1 MKIPVFVLSGFLGS
15 GKTTL
20 LLHLLRES
28 GARGLKPGVIVNE
41 LGQNDVDGELAQ
53 EQSGAAVQKLLDGC
67 VCCSGK
73 DELPGCIETLLK
85 SQPDVIFIELT
96 GIADPGE
103 IKAEIDSPRWKARL
117 VRRRSVTI
125 LDAEHVLDYN
135 SRFSSDRQLV
145 RTLRRQME
153 IADLLIINKCDLAEQ
168 ETLWRIERMLDKHN
182 PEAERV
188 FTHYGRLQTG
198 KLLEGILP
206 RRLAP
211 PPQRGAGAANG
222 ARLVKAAVE
231 PVSRSNAADRSVRAS
246 AHGSVTAVTLT
257 FPAGMSVLR
266 ADLESFLSSREDRL
280 LRAKGHV
287 PLENSGLELLQAA
300 GGRFNWEP
308 SRYPGTPY
316 IVLIGMGWE
325 ETRLHAEWDD
335 LCRRTTRQAAPP

>member
-20 LLHLLRES
+20 LLHLLREV

-96 GIADPGE
+96 GVADPGE
-103 IKAEIDSPRWKARL
+103 IKTELDSPRWKARL

-125 LDAEHVLDYN
+125 LDAEHVLEYN

-145 RTLRRQME
+145 RTLRRQVE
-153 IADLLIINKCDLAEQ
+153 IADLLIVNKCDLAEQ

-198 KLLEGILP
+198 KLLDGILP

-211 PPQRGAGAANG
+211 PPQRAIPVSGG
-222 ARLVKAAVE
+222 ARLVKTAAV
-231 PVSRSNAADRSVRAS
+231 PPSPDKGADRRDRPS

-257 FPAGMSVLR
+257 FPADVSVAR
-266 ADLESFLSSREDRL
+266 ADLEAFLASWEDRL

-287 PLENSGLELLQAA
+287 PLEDSGLRLLQAA
-300 GGRFNWEP
+300 GGRFNWET

-316 IVLIGMGWE
+316 IVLIGMGWD
-325 ETRLHAEWDD
+325 ETRLRGQWDD